1 MPSMTSESLFAVE
14 SDKRQMYDEVA
25 KIQDVKGL
33 ASELRVM
40 EDEEFSTQKAKQLA
54 SEAHLQEKPAEPQ
67 ANKQIEI
74 LDQAV
79 THDFSKLFQNQSLA
93 NGDVNVVIEQL

>member
-40 EDEEFSTQKAKQLA
+40 EDGEFSTQKAKQLA
-54 SEAHLQEKPAEPQ
+54 SEAHLQEKQVEPPS
-67 ANKQIEI
+67 NKQIEI

-79 THDFSKLFQNQSLA
+79 THDFSKLFLNKSSA
-93 NGDVNVVIEQL
+93 NGEVNVVIEQL

>member
-1 MPSMTSESLFAVE
+1 MTSESLFAVE

-40 EDEEFSTQKAKQLA
+40 EEVEFSTDEVKQLA
-54 SEAHLQEKPAEPQ
+54 SEAHLQEKPAEPPS
-67 ANKQIEI
+67 N
-74 LDQAV
+74 
-79 THDFSKLFQNQSLA
+79 
-93 NGDVNVVIEQL
+93 

>member
-14 SDKRQMYDEVA
+14 SEKRQMYDEVA
-25 KIQDVKGL
+25 KIQDIKGL
-33 ASELRVM
+33 ATELRVM
-40 EDEEFSTQKAKQLA
+40 EEEELSTQEVKQLA
-54 SEAHLQEKPAEPQ
+54 SEAHLQEKQEEQPS
-67 ANKQIEI
+67 NKQIEI

>member
-14 SDKRQMYDEVA
+14 SEKRQMYDEVA
-25 KIQDVKGL
+25 KIRDIKGL
-33 ASELRVM
+33 ATELRVM
-40 EDEEFSTQKAKQLA
+40 EEEELSTQEVKQLA
-54 SEAHLQEKPAEPQ
+54 SEAHLQEKKAEQ
-67 ANKQIEI
+67 TNEQIEI